1 VHFSSKSRSSGWSDK
16 TDSVDA
22 TEFSVELPES
32 ELCPDCAVFEEL
44 LNAVVLSEPDRSS
57 VESLMFPVI
66 AFQFVKNKLKRVL
79 SDLSFFLPQLFSSI
93 DSQKIQCHR
102 TLQRML
108 ILEK

>member
-1 VHFSSKSRSSGWSDK
+1 MHFSSKSRSSGWSDK

-66 AFQFVKNKLKRVL
+66 AFQFVKKTKTSAIRPFILL
-79 SDLSFFLPQLFSSI
+79 ASAIFF
-93 DSQKIQCHR
+93 DR
-102 TLQRML
+102 
-108 ILEK
+108 